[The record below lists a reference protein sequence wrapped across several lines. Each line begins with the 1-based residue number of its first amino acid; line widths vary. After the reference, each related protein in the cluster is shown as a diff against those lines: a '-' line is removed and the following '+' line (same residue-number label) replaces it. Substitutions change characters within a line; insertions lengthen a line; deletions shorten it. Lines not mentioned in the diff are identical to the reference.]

1 MNLPTRLLSSS
12 FRSLLGLTVLAFTA
26 TVPRSYSAETAPAAP
41 AAFQFTVTSDLHDT
55 IPLCTYVFDAVK
67 AGAGGLGDFMIS
79 IGDIVDHDGQT
90 PQNLRDLIDSRFGK
104 ETLWW
109 TVPGN
114 HDTHSSYAMAW
125 LRDEFTKGHNKH
137 APLQPQV
144 LRPGPVGCAETT
156 YSFDHGSVHFV
167 MLNEYWNGKNEPG
180 SDYATGGDI
189 VPALREWLET
199 DLKAT
204 DKPFVFVYGHEP
216 AFPQHR
222 HVGDSLDQYAENRDA
237 FWALLAKY
245 KVQAFFSGHIHYYYK
260 ELKDG
265 VYQISDGAAGKNV
278 EGHQTYLK
286 IVAGEA
292 EVRIEAWQ
300 NDVATPASWHI
311 ADAIVLKPRLP

>member
-1 MNLPTRLLSSS
+1 MILLPRRLSSS
-12 FRSLLGLTVLAFTA
+12 FRFLLGLTVLACA
-26 TVPRSYSAETAPAAP
+26 AALPRSFSAETAPTAP

-67 AGAGGLGDFMIS
+67 AGAGSLGDFMIS

-137 APLQPQV
+137 APLKQQV

-156 YSFDHGSVHFV
+156 YSFDHGSIHFV

-222 HVGDSLDQYAENRDA
+222 HVGDSLDQYPENRDA
-237 FWALLAKY
+237 FWSLLAKY

-260 ELKDG
+260 ELKNG

-278 EGHQTYLK
+278 EGHQTFLK
-286 IVAGEA
+286 VVAEA
-292 EVRIEAWQ
+292 SAVRVEAWQ
-300 NDVATPASWHI
+300 NDVATPTAWHKT
-311 ADAIVLKPRLP
+311 DTTVLKPRVP

>member
-1 MNLPTRLLSSS
+1 MNSFNLSLSVS
-12 FRSLLGLTVLAFTA
+12 CRSLLGFAVFALAA
-26 TVPRSYSAETAPAAP
+26 AWPSSVQAEAAPAVP

-109 TVPGN
+109 TLPGN

-125 LRDEFTKGHNKH
+125 LRDEFNKGHNKH
-137 APLQPQV
+137 APLKPQV

-180 SDYATGGDI
+180 SDYATGGDV

-199 DLKAT
+199 DLQAT

-222 HVGDSLDQYAENRDA
+222 HVGDSLDQYPENRDA

-260 ELKDG
+260 DLKDG
-265 VYQISDGAAGKNV
+265 VYQISDGAAGKDV

-286 IVAGEA
+286 VVAGESEA
-292 EVRIEAWQ
+292 RVEAWQ
-300 NDVATPASWHI
+300 NDVATPTAWHKT
-311 ADAIVLKPRLP
+311 DTTVLKPRGP